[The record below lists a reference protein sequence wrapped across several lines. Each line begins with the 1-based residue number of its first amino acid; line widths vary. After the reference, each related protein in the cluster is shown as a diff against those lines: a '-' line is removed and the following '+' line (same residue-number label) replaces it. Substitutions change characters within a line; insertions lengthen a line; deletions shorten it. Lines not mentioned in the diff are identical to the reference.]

1 MFQDLDD
8 TLKNLLNWVVPAQPP
23 PDLAPTLGTSAP
35 QGLRDA
41 AKLFLTPDRSFSAR
55 LNGQTTV
62 DLFLHQIQE
71 NLELRETQGFA
82 TFNQNPIQSPLP
94 LMRVDCSYLVTTWS
108 VTNGEQQ
115 VSAEHE
121 LLGLALQWLG
131 RFRTIPTA
139 VFSRAFATSND
150 ALPLPYAIAANVD
163 PNRISVDFWTA
174 LGIAPRPSFDLTV
187 TVAIDFAVRVADGP
201 PVISR
206 ELDLKLIEPPPE
218 PPVLVAQLFSIGG
231 TVTSS
236 AAPGQPLFGAS
247 VGLASRP
254 RALDQKTGADGT
266 FRLDDLAA
274 GTYLL
279 RASSGARTRTK
290 EIIVPANSAHAY
302 DVVV

>member
-8 TLKNLLNWVVPAQPP
+8 TLNNLLNWVLPAQPP
-23 PDLAPTLGTSAP
+23 PDLADTLGTSAP
-35 QGLRDA
+35 QRLRDA
-41 AKLFLTPDRSFSAR
+41 QKLFLTPDRDFPTK

-62 DLFLHQIQE
+62 NLFLHRIQE
-71 NLELRETQGFA
+71 NLELRETEGFV
-82 TFNQNPIQSPLP
+82 NYNENPIKSPFP

-115 VSAEHE
+115 VGTEHE

-139 VFSRAFATSND
+139 VLSGSLLTNKD
-150 ALPLPYAIAANVD
+150 ILPLPYAITANVD

-174 LGIAPRPSFDLTV
+174 LGIAPRPSFDV
-187 TVAIDFAVRVADGP
+187 TITLAIDFAVRVDDGP

-206 ELDLKLIEPPPE
+206 ELDLKVIKPPPTL
-218 PPVLVAQLFSIGG
+218 PVLVEQLFSIGG

-236 AAPGQPLFGAS
+236 QPPNGPLNEAL
-247 VGLASRP
+247 VGLAARP
-254 RALDQKTGADGT
+254 RALDFKTKADGR
-266 FRLDDLAA
+266 FRIDDLAA

-279 RASSGARTRTK
+279 RASSGARTQTK
-290 EIIVPANSAHAY
+290 SVAVPATSANAY
-302 DVVV
+302 DIVV